1 MLKWCVIIIRVL
13 GGETIRMINE
23 RSGARV
29 ELDRNYPQTAEDR
42 AFWVR
47 GSRDCVEA
55 AKRMIEEKMQEQP
68 VSFRFL
74 AQHDSDCIEN

>member
-1 MLKWCVIIIRVL
+1 
-13 GGETIRMINE
+13 MINE

-47 GSRDCVEA
+47 GSRECVEG

-68 VSFRFL
+68 VSIDQCFAHLSL
-74 AQHDSDCIEN
+74 AKRVKADKVEASSP